1 MPFLCPAFSCK
12 QTNKKRVS
20 GFIYTGTF
28 TVAGRVAS
36 VSPRNGWNPLLL
48 PTELFL
54 AHGQVDS
61 RLRALD
67 LSRDQAGAEW
77 ESGDGSE
84 WGARGGGGGVA
95 VIRGAKCWS
104 PGSARAAPDTGG
116 GCHRKTLRQARL
128 VNDTR
133 FF

>member
-28 TVAGRVAS
+28 TVAGRVAG

-84 WGARGGGGGVA
+84 WGARGGGGGV

-104 PGSARAAPDTGG
+104 PGSARAAPIRATGATAKPSG
-116 GCHRKTLRQARL
+116 KRAL
-128 VNDTR
+128 
-133 FF
+133 